1 MCLKSQLLAV
11 HLRLILESFFEIL
24 YSFLLCFFSS
34 FQKKI
39 SKEQHQ
45 NWEKLDTK
53 NQCTLQKVSNTTSM
67 GDHIAS
73 AKYSSVLMCK
83 CAKQLRDFVMMQSSL
98 ETQQQL
104 ANSQMYS
111 SNIFLQP
118 SPILVT
124 KEVHIKITSRGGPKF
139 GRYGVEDL
147 SF

>member
-73 AKYSSVLMCK
+73 AKGQTISECPLEI
-83 CAKQLRDFVMMQSSL
+83 LDF
-98 ETQQQL
+98 
-104 ANSQMYS
+104 
-111 SNIFLQP
+111 P
-118 SPILVT
+118 
-124 KEVHIKITSRGGPKF
+124 KIPRKI
-139 GRYGVEDL
+139 
-147 SF
+147 